1 MRAGPS
7 TSPLELGADDGG
19 SGDGEPGVGVVGV
32 VGVVGMVG
40 VVVGGDVVVVAPSRR
55 LESSVRDVVD
65 ECSAGRSWRAPPSWD
80 RVLRR
85 SLGADDGYEGDA
97 VVAPGPAGQTRA
109 GPSSV
114 VRALPSPSAL
124 SRSIS
129 VPVSVAAP
137 MAKAIAPVANA
148 RHQSG
153 RARSRATAR
162 RCSAGRR
169 SNSSN
174 TATST
179 GVNAALGTVPGA
191 QRACTATAAAA
202 EEAAAI
208 SRALGDSRSDCIPGR
223 D

>member
-1 MRAGPS
+1 M
-7 TSPLELGADDGG
+7 
-19 SGDGEPGVGVVGV
+19 
-32 VGVVGMVG
+32 
-40 VVVGGDVVVVAPSRR
+40 
-55 LESSVRDVVD
+55 
-65 ECSAGRSWRAPPSWD
+65 
-80 RVLRR
+80 
-85 SLGADDGYEGDA
+85 
-97 VVAPGPAGQTRA
+97 
-109 GPSSV
+109 
-114 VRALPSPSAL
+114 
-124 SRSIS
+124 
-129 VPVSVAAP
+129 PVSVAAP

-191 QRACTATAAAA
+191 QRTCTATAAAA

-208 SRALGDSRSDCIPGR
+208 SSALGDNRSDCIPGR